1 MKYVGGLQK
10 MVQDDNTI
18 GILILRS
25 AELLAHPICL
35 LASTLQI

>member
-1 MKYVGGLQK
+1 MKYVDVHGGLQK

-25 AELLAHPICL
+25 AELLAHPIC
-35 LASTLQI
+35 